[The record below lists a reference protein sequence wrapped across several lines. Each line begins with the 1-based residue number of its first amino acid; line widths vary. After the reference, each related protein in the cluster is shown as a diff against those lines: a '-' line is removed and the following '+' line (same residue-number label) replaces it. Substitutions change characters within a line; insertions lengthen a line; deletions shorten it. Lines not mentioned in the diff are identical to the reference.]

1 MDGISLS
8 HLFEV
13 LKVLNFV
20 PQVISKQDMHSL
32 LVQSQTLHDVLS
44 YSEFIYF
51 HFLLFTVAED
61 KLKIFEPKGAGT
73 IPH

>member
-20 PQVISKQDMHSL
+20 PQVLSKQDMHSL
-32 LVQSQTLHDVLS
+32 LVQSLTLHEVLS

-51 HFLLFTVAED
+51 HFLLFTVVEE
-61 KLKIFEPKGAGT
+61 KLKLFEPKGGAGVSL
-73 IPH
+73 